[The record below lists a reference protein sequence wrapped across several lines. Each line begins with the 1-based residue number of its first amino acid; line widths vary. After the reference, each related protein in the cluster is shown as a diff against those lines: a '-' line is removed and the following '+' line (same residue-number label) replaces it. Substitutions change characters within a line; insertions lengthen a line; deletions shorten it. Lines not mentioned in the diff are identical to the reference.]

1 MKTMAI
7 NICRVAMIL
16 AAVLITAPSLAAEE
30 EGHHRHH
37 VAVSGGLAKNDSK
50 TSGFVGVDYFYR
62 FGERWAA
69 GIFYEEVSGD
79 FDIRAWGFTVGR
91 HFNSGWKVGA
101 GAGAEYK
108 FDKDQTLGLVHIS
121 AAYDW
126 HRGNWTIGPTA
137 SFDFIEG
144 GHQTYY
150 LGLAVGYGF

>member
-1 MKTMAI
+1 MKTLATGT
-7 NICRVAMIL
+7 CR
-16 AAVLITAPSLAAEE
+16 AALMLVTVVITAPSLAAEG

-37 VAVSGGLAKNDSK
+37 VSVSGGLAINDSK

-62 FGERWAA
+62 FGEQWAA
-69 GIFYEEVSGD
+69 GVFFEEVSGD
-79 FDIRAWGFTVGR
+79 FEVRAWGFTVGR

-137 SFDFIEG
+137 TIDFIEG